1 MTLPT
6 RNAGVSVQPFS
17 HPTLSWPRVPLT
29 FSFLYGKLISF
40 SSAFFFSLILF
51 SLLWNWELKDTNN
64 QRPAQAEP
72 VMDGGD
78 WRTQLPPDCRQRIA
92 NKIMGT
98 LKRHLPVSGP
108 EGLHEL
114 RKIAERLE
122 EKIYSAATSQ
132 MLTMETKSCNAATN
146 SLPSNSAGPNKKSSN
161 GKKSAAGK
169 KSTAG
174 KKSCRSR

>member
-1 MTLPT
+1 M
-6 RNAGVSVQPFS
+6 
-17 HPTLSWPRVPLT
+17 
-29 FSFLYGKLISF
+29 
-40 SSAFFFSLILF
+40 SS
-51 SLLWNWELKDTNN
+51 
-64 QRPAQAEP
+64 
-72 VMDGGD
+72 MD
-78 WRTQLPPDCRQRIA
+78 
-92 NKIMGT
+92 T

-132 MLTMETKSCNAATN
+132 SDYLRKISLKMLTMETKSCNAATN

-174 KKSCRSR
+174 KKSCRSS

>member
-17 HPTLSWPRVPLT
+17 HPTLSWPRVP
-29 FSFLYGKLISF
+29 SYFLLF
-40 SSAFFFSLILF
+40 VFLLPFFFSLILF

-92 NKIMGT
+92 NKM
-98 LKRHLPVSGP
+98 
-108 EGLHEL
+108 
-114 RKIAERLE
+114 
-122 EKIYSAATSQ
+122 
-132 MLTMETKSCNAATN
+132 
-146 SLPSNSAGPNKKSSN
+146 
-161 GKKSAAGK
+161 
-169 KSTAG
+169 
-174 KKSCRSR
+174 